1 MLPLKVGKKNLE
13 GAAIRREHVNED
25 DEGKMAKATASG
37 PHSPLQSHANIPKFI
52 GVPVNISPFTLL
64 RGRD

>member
-1 MLPLKVGKKNLE
+1 MGKKNLE
-13 GAAIRREHVNED
+13 GAAIRWEHVNED
-25 DEGKMAKATASG
+25 DEGKTARAAASG

-52 GVPVNISPFTLL
+52 DVLVNISPFTLL